1 MRCRHRS
8 RRPAAAGAVMPF
20 DVTAVIPHF
29 EREELLAQALE
40 SVVRQTEPPAE
51 IIVVDDGSRRPPEAV
66 CRRYGARLLVIDHT
80 GKPGAVRN
88 RGAEAAES
96 RWLAFLDSDDLWL
109 PEKLERQRRKL
120 ESQPEMTL
128 CHTREIWQ
136 RGTETVSQKKQKH
149 LREGDLF
156 SDALKKCIIGPSTVM
171 LSGAVFKALG
181 GFDET
186 LEIAEDYEFWLRW
199 TDRFPA
205 AYCGEPSVVKRAG
218 GWPQLSEKYGQIEIF
233 RIEALLRVLDKN
245 VLGGLHR
252 AEALREAER
261 KIGIYCHG
269 CRKRGRTEEALRMER
284 LWRERREG
292 EEK

>member
-1 MRCRHRS
+1 
-8 RRPAAAGAVMPF
+8 MPF
-20 DVTAVIPHF
+20 EVAAIIPHF

-66 CRRYGARLLVIDHT
+66 CRRFGARLLVTDHT
-80 GKPGAVRN
+80 GKPGAARN

-109 PEKLERQRRKL
+109 PEKLRSQRLLL
-120 ESQPEMTL
+120 ESRPGMTL
-128 CHTREIWQ
+128 CHTKEIWQ
-136 RGTETVSQKKQKH
+136 RGTQIVSQKKQKH
-149 LREGDLF
+149 RREGDVF
-156 SDALKKCIIGPSTVM
+156 ADALKKCIIGPSTVF
-171 LSGAVFKALG
+171 LEKTVFDRLG

-199 TDRFPA
+199 TARFPVV
-205 AYCGEPSVVKRAG
+205 YSSEPSVIKRAG

-233 RIEALLRVLDKN
+233 RIEALLRILDRN
-245 VLGGLHR
+245 ILDDPHR
-252 AEALREAER
+252 AQALREAER

-269 CRKRGRTEEALRMER
+269 CRKRGREDEALRMEY
-284 LWRERREG
+284 LWRERNKG
-292 EEK
+292 EAK